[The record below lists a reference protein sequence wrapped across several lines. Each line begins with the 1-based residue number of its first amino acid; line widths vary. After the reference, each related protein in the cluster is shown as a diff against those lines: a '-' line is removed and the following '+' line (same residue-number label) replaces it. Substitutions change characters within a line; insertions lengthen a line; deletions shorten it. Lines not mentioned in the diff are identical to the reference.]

1 VRTGAGRRLIR
12 GCAAAALSLCAGCIA
27 PPAQPQAASG
37 PTSGPTMVQ
46 TQQSAAEQL
55 AADQHKLQ
63 ALLGELEPALAAPSA
78 RELDGNQAQ
87 WDALARRE
95 CSWQRELSGG
105 GSMSSLVYAT
115 CLDQRVKQRI
125 DWLKLFLCE
134 GYGSTGAC
142 AASNRY

>member
-1 VRTGAGRRLIR
+1 
-12 GCAAAALSLCAGCIA
+12 
-27 PPAQPQAASG
+27 
-37 PTSGPTMVQ
+37 MVQ

-63 ALLGELEPALAAPSA
+63 ALLGELEPALPAPSA